1 MALVLNEEQTM
12 LRDAAR
18 GFLAEKAPVS
28 QLRRLRDE
36 NDPKGFCKDTW
47 AAMAQMGWAGVLID
61 EDFGGLGFGH
71 VGGGTLMQEMGRTLT
86 ASPYFA
92 TSVLGASAIGRF
104 GSAGQKQALL
114 PGMAAGTLLT
124 ALALEERGRHRP
136 NHIQT
141 KAVTE
146 GNGFEIT
153 GAKSFVL
160 DGHVADTLIV
170 VARTSGG
177 EGEAQGITLF
187 LVDREAAGVAW
198 ERTVMVDSRNAARLT
213 FDAVQVS
220 GDDVLGDVDGGYAAL
235 EHVLD
240 IGRIYL
246 AAEMAGL
253 SQESFSR
260 TVEYLKEREQFGSKI
275 GSFQALQH
283 RAAHLYTEIEMV
295 KSAVLK
301 GLQSLDGPTEDT
313 GRLASMVKAKA
324 GQVAILATNEA
335 VQMHGGMGM
344 TDEFEIGFFMKRAR
358 AAQETFGDAA
368 FHADRLA
375 DLAGY

>member
-18 GFLAEKAPVS
+18 GFLAEKAPVQ

-36 NDPKGFCKDTW
+36 NDPDGYCKETW
-47 AAMAQMGWAGVLID
+47 AAMADMGWAGILID
-61 EDFGGLGFGH
+61 EAYGGIGFGH

-86 ASPYFA
+86 TSPFFSS
-92 TSVLGASAIGRF
+92 SVLGASLIGEY
-104 GSAGQKQALL
+104 GSGSQKDALL
-114 PGMAAGTLLT
+114 PGMASGALLT

-141 KAVTE
+141 KAVPF
-146 GNGFEIT
+146 GNGFKIS
-153 GAKSFVL
+153 GAKTFVL
-160 DGHVADTLIV
+160 DGHIADTLIV
-170 VARTSGG
+170 AARTSGDDRDCG
-177 EGEAQGITLF
+177 GITLF
-187 LVDREAAGVAW
+187 LVDKAASGISI
-198 ERTVMVDSRNAARLT
+198 ERTVMVDSRNAARVTL
-213 FDAVQVS
+213 DAVQAS
-220 GDDVLGDVDGGYAAL
+220 GEDVLGEVGGGYEAL
-235 EHVLD
+235 AQVLD

-246 AAEMAGL
+246 GAEMAGL
-253 SQESFSR
+253 SQESFGR
-260 TVEYLKEREQFGSKI
+260 TIDYLKEREQFGAKI

-283 RAAHLYTEIEMV
+283 RAAHLYSEIELAQ
-295 KSAVLK
+295 SAVLK
-301 GLQSLDGPTEDT
+301 GLQALDAASDDAMK
-313 GRLASMVKAKA
+313 LASMVKAKA

-344 TDEFEIGFFMKRAR
+344 TDDFDIGFFMKRAR
-358 AAQETFGDAA
+358 VAQETFGDAA